1 MKRVAIIVLDSV
13 GIGELPDAAKYG
25 DEGSNTLVNIKKEY
39 PEFSVPNMAE
49 LGLGN
54 IEGEDICLL
63 GKTDSPKGCYAKMS
77 EASNG
82 KDTTTGHWEISG
94 IVTENPFP
102 TFTETGFPKE
112 VMDKFE
118 KAIGRKTLGNI
129 SASGTAIINELG
141 DEHVKTGYPI
151 IYTSADSVFQIA
163 CHEDVIPVDELYK
176 MCETAR
182 EILVGDYAV
191 ARVIARPFI
200 GNGNG
205 NYTRTE
211 RRKDFSLA
219 PTSETILDLL
229 KAEGKSVVAIGKIED
244 IFEHRGMTVTDHT
257 TNNHDGIEKTIEY
270 LKKDFEGL
278 LFTNLVDTDMIYGH
292 RNDVKGYAEAVMYF
306 DSKLI
311 EKTIEYLK
319 KDFEGLLFT
328 NLVDTDMI
336 YGHRNDV
343 KGYAEAVMYFDS
355 KLPEIKS
362 AMKDDDILII
372 TADHGC
378 DPTTPSTDHSR
389 EFVPLLVYG
398 KNIKEGVNL
407 GVRKQFSDIAA
418 TVAEYLGINETFGA
432 ESFLKDVIK

>member
-63 GKTDSPKGCYAKMS
+63 GKTDSPKCCYAKMS

-219 PTSETILDLL
+219 PTSETILDML

-257 TNNHDGIEKTIEY
+257 TNNHDG
-270 LKKDFEGL
+270 
-278 LFTNLVDTDMIYGH
+278 
-292 RNDVKGYAEAVMYF
+292 
-306 DSKLI
+306 I

-418 TVAEYLGINETFGA
+418 TVAEYLGINKTFGA

>member
-102 TFTETGFPKE
+102 TFMETGFPKE

-163 CHEDVIPVDELYK
+163 CHEDIIPVDELYK

-257 TNNHDGIEKTIEY
+257 TNNHDGIEKTI
-270 LKKDFEGL
+270 K
-278 LFTNLVDTDMIYGH
+278 
-292 RNDVKGYAEAVMYF
+292 
-306 DSKLI
+306 
-311 EKTIEYLK
+311 YLK

-418 TVAEYLGINETFGA
+418 TVAEYLGINEMFGA

>member
-112 VMDKFE
+112 VMNKFE

-219 PTSETILDLL
+219 PTSETILDML

-257 TNNHDGIEKTIEY
+257 TNNHDG
-270 LKKDFEGL
+270 
-278 LFTNLVDTDMIYGH
+278 
-292 RNDVKGYAEAVMYF
+292 
-306 DSKLI
+306 I

>member
-1 MKRVAIIVLDSV
+1 
-13 GIGELPDAAKYG
+13 
-25 DEGSNTLVNIKKEY
+25 
-39 PEFSVPNMAE
+39 
-49 LGLGN
+49 
-54 IEGEDICLL
+54 
-63 GKTDSPKGCYAKMS
+63 
-77 EASNG
+77 
-82 KDTTTGHWEISG
+82 
-94 IVTENPFP
+94 
-102 TFTETGFPKE
+102 
-112 VMDKFE
+112 
-118 KAIGRKTLGNI
+118 
-129 SASGTAIINELG
+129 
-141 DEHVKTGYPI
+141 
-151 IYTSADSVFQIA
+151 
-163 CHEDVIPVDELYK
+163 

-306 DSKLI
+306 DSKL
-311 EKTIEYLK
+311 
-319 KDFEGLLFT
+319 
-328 NLVDTDMI
+328 
-336 YGHRNDV
+336 
-343 KGYAEAVMYFDS
+343 
-355 KLPEIKS
+355 PEIKS

>member
-39 PEFSVPNMAE
+39 PSFSVPNMAA

-54 IEGEDICLL
+54 IQGDDIALL
-63 GKTDSPKGCYAKMS
+63 GKTNNPKGCFGKMA

-82 KDTTTGHWEISG
+82 KDTTTGHWEIAG
-94 IVTENPFP
+94 IITENPFP
-102 TFTETGFPKE
+102 TFTDTGFPK
-112 VMDKFE
+112 DFIAKFE
-118 KAIGRKTLGNI
+118 EAIGRKTLGNY

-151 IYTSADSVFQIA
+151 VYTSADSVFQIA

-176 MCETAR
+176 ICDIAR
-182 EILVGDYAV
+182 EMLTGDYAV

-219 PTSETILDLL
+219 PTSTTILDIL
-229 KAEGKSVVAIGKIED
+229 KEKGKTIAAIGKIED
-244 IFEHRGMTVTDHT
+244 IFEHRGMTKTDHT
-257 TNNHDGIEKTIEY
+257 TNNFDGIEKTIEY
-270 LKKDFEGL
+270 LKNDFEGL

-306 DSKLI
+306 D
-311 EKTIEYLK
+311 
-319 KDFEGLLFT
+319 G
-328 NLVDTDMI
+328 
-336 YGHRNDV
+336 
-343 KGYAEAVMYFDS
+343 
-355 KLPEIKS
+355 KLPEIQA
-362 AMKDDDILII
+362 AMKEEDILII

-389 EFVPLLVYG
+389 EYVPILVYG
-398 KNIKEGVNL
+398 KNIKEGVDL
-407 GVRKQFSDIAA
+407 GVRKTFADIGA
-418 TVAEYLGINETFGA
+418 TVAEYFGIDERFGA
-432 ESFLKDVIK
+432 ASFLCDILKKWI

>member
-306 DSKLI
+306 DSKL
-311 EKTIEYLK
+311 
-319 KDFEGLLFT
+319 
-328 NLVDTDMI
+328 
-336 YGHRNDV
+336 
-343 KGYAEAVMYFDS
+343 
-355 KLPEIKS
+355 PEIKS

-398 KNIKEGVNL
+398 KSIKEGVNL

-418 TVAEYLGINETFGA
+418 TVAEYLGINEMFGA

>member
-39 PEFSVPNMAE
+39 PDFSVPNMAE

-306 DSKLI
+306 DSKL
-311 EKTIEYLK
+311 
-319 KDFEGLLFT
+319 
-328 NLVDTDMI
+328 
-336 YGHRNDV
+336 
-343 KGYAEAVMYFDS
+343 
-355 KLPEIKS
+355 PEIKS

-398 KNIKEGVNL
+398 KYIKEGVNL

>member
-25 DEGSNTLVNIKKEY
+25 DEGSNTLVNIQKEY
-39 PEFSVPNMAE
+39 PDFSVPNMAE

-219 PTSETILDLL
+219 PTSETILDML

-257 TNNHDGIEKTIEY
+257 TNNHDG
-270 LKKDFEGL
+270 
-278 LFTNLVDTDMIYGH
+278 
-292 RNDVKGYAEAVMYF
+292 
-306 DSKLI
+306 I

-398 KNIKEGVNL
+398 KNVKEGVNL

>member
-219 PTSETILDLL
+219 PTSETILDIL

-257 TNNHDGIEKTIEY
+257 TNNHDG
-270 LKKDFEGL
+270 
-278 LFTNLVDTDMIYGH
+278 
-292 RNDVKGYAEAVMYF
+292 
-306 DSKLI
+306 I